1 MLKKASARFSLG
13 GSYQSAQL
21 DFELTLSFSIFK
33 IAIAHIGMGK
43 ELFCSKTPHL
53 FLNGKFIKRCYEA
66 LSYVM
71 IFGANFK
78 IVKTVK
84 VPGIFRKDLPS
95 RIL

>member
-53 FLNGKFIKRCYEA
+53 FLIGKFINRCYEA
-66 LSYVM
+66 LSYV
-71 IFGANFK
+71 I
-78 IVKTVK
+78 
-84 VPGIFRKDLPS
+84 
-95 RIL
+95 ILARTLKL